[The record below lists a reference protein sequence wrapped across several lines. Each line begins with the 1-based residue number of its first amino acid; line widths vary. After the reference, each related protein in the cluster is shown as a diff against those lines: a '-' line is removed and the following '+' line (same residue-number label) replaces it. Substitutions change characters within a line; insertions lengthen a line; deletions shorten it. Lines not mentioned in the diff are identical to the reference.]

1 MQYEL
6 TSKAVSV
13 ILNGF
18 IFFFSWVIVLCQ
30 WNYIQETW
38 MKACALFLPVLVICG
53 GIYAFRANPELYIR
67 ITENAGI
74 QEAESRQEED
84 FAILN
89 EWKAGDT
96 AYRII
101 YMKDTKVKYIIVDD
115 GGSQVTITPLY
126 NADGTYPLCREMP
139 K

>member
-1 MQYEL
+1 MRMQYEL

-53 GIYAFRANPELYIR
+53 GIYAFRADPGAYIR
-67 ITENAGI
+67 TVE
-74 QEAESRQEED
+74 EESSRQEED
-84 FAILN
+84 TVVLN
-89 EWKAGDT
+89 EWKEGDMT
-96 AYRII
+96 YRII
-101 YMKDTKVKYIIVDD
+101 YMEDTKVKYMVVND
-115 GGSQVTITPLY
+115 GSSQVTISPLY
-126 NADGTYPLCREMP
+126 NADGTLQVYE
-139 K
+139 